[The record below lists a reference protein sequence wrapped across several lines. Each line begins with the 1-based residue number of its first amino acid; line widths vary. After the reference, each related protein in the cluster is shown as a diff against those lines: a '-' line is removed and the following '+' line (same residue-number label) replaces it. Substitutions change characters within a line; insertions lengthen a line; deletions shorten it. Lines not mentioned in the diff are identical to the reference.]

1 MTYLKALPIKTDQK
15 PIVMTTKRTFW
26 QTLLQQKYLYLMSIP
41 FVIWVFVFNYVPIWG
56 WLMAFQNFIPGKSIL
71 HQQWVGF
78 QNFKELFTDHEFY
91 QVMRNTLAM
100 SIMGLIAGF
109 ITPVILAL
117 LLNEL
122 KNQFFKRTVQT
133 ISYLPHF
140 VSWVVVSGI
149 VIQMLSIDGGA
160 VNQLLMALHIIQKP
174 VQFMAKAGWFWYIVT
189 GADVW
194 KEIGWNTII
203 YLAAIAGVDQQLY
216 EAARVDGA
224 KRWAQMWHIT
234 LPGIRSTII
243 VLLILSIGNL
253 INIGF
258 EKQMLLGNPLTQS
271 HSNVLQL
278 YALNYGIN
286 LGRYSYGTA
295 VGIFNSVVSVIL
307 LFASNGIFKKITG
320 ESVI

>member
-1 MTYLKALPIKTDQK
+1 MKA
-15 PIVMTTKRTFW
+15 VTTATNNPQIWPKRKRKFW
-26 QTLLQQKYLYLMSIP
+26 ETILQQKYLYMMSIP
-41 FVIWVFVFNYVPIWG
+41 FVIWVFVFAYIPIWG
-56 WLMAFQNFIPGKSIL
+56 WVMAFQNYLPGKSIFQ
-71 HQQWVGF
+71 QQWVGF
-78 QNFKELFTDHEFY
+78 TNFQQIFTDSEFY
-91 QVMRNTLAM
+91 LVMRNTLAM
-100 SIMGLIAGF
+100 SIMGLVSGF
-109 ITPVILAL
+109 FCPILLAV

-122 KNQFFKRTVQT
+122 KNQLFKKTVQT

-160 VNQLLMALHIIQKP
+160 VNQLLVGLHIIHKP
-174 VQFMAKAGWFWYIVT
+174 IQFMAKANWFWEIVT

-194 KEIGWNTII
+194 KEVGWNTII
-203 YLAAIAGVDQQLY
+203 YLSAIAGIDQQLY
-216 EAARVDGA
+216 EAAKVDGA
-224 KRWAQMWHIT
+224 KRWRQIWHIT

-258 EKQMLLGNPLTQS
+258 EKQMLLGNPLVQS

-278 YALNYGIN
+278 YALNYGIS

-307 LFASNGIFKKITG
+307 LFISNGIFKKVSG